1 MEQIKPKLL
10 ITGINGYIGSWTTL
24 KALECGEYIV
34 RGTVRD
40 TSNIGK
46 IIKPTGS
53 GLEDSIDNSSP
64 LFSRLKPLQEA
75 FGDKFNQIELFSAD
89 LTSKE
94 SLQKAVDGCD
104 YVLHLA
110 SPFPAES
117 PKNEDEVINPA
128 VEGTVGILEAWV
140 GSKVKRVVI
149 TSSWA
154 AILDFSNGDVDIDE
168 THWPKITKK
177 ILLHMLKVRFL
188 QRKLRGILLRTFQRK
203 RKLSNFEL

>member
-40 TSNIGK
+40 TSNMGK
-46 IIKPTGS
+46 IIKPAG
-53 GLEDSIDNSSP
+53 GELGDSIDSSSP
-64 LFSRLKPLQEA
+64 LYSRLKPLQDA
-75 FGDKFNQIELFSAD
+75 LGDKFNQIELFSAD

-128 VEGTVGILEAWV
+128 VEGTVGILEA
-140 GSKVKRVVI
+140 
-149 TSSWA
+149 
-154 AILDFSNGDVDIDE
+154 
-168 THWPKITKK
+168 
-177 ILLHMLKVRFL
+177 
-188 QRKLRGILLRTFQRK
+188 
-203 RKLSNFEL
+203 